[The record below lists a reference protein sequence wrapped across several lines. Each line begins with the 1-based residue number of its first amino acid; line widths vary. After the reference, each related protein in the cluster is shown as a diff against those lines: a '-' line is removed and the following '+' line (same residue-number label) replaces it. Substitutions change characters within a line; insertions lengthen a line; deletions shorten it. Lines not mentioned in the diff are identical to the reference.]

1 MKTRI
6 VPLRI
11 NANVAQKSLQRLQAQ
26 LINKSDDFCVS
37 FCFDFKNNQCKIV
50 GGHAPEYSFIALDLN
65 DDIKAVNTLGSF
77 SLSGDVFKNW
87 LQSAIDLQA
96 LTRDTFI
103 TLHIE
108 CHSKEPTPFI
118 IIYDTKDVSL
128 LNTQNQQISNIQAIL
143 ARACRREIKTHDPL
157 DAHTQFI
164 HSDSQ
169 RDYQTIT
176 KSTCQRL
183 IHEIKPHVPFQMV
196 EFDPDTKELKIMRD
210 DKIDIS
216 KTNLNIDLGHSF
228 TSPEHG
234 VDLLEHVV
242 KNTADNDILM
252 RQENNRLIFK
262 TSEQCWQMSLESLD
276 DFKQKKADALDVL
289 SIFTIDI
296 DPFKKEVRAV
306 RKYLDV
312 RSQDIGYFVIQK
324 EDSFLLAQVEDDN
337 HSKPILVSSLSIE
350 NNEQLI
356 VQFHLKE
363 FLDLKIINMT
373 EMKEMKVSIYKNKR
387 LETYMGLFD
396 EARKQ
401 IPAQSLCVELINN
414 AQKIR
419 EINNILDSY
428 RKDKGLVEQEKTGEN
443 HTLDLE
449 AMF

>member
-11 NANVAQKSLQRLQAQ
+11 NAKVAQKSLQRLQAQ

-37 FCFDFKNNQCKIV
+37 FCFDFKKNQCKIV

-87 LQSAIDLQA
+87 LQSAIDLQR
-96 LTRDTFI
+96 LTDDAFM

-108 CHSKEPTPFI
+108 CHSKASPPFI
-118 IIYDTKDVSL
+118 IIYDTRKVSL
-128 LNTQNQQISNIQAIL
+128 VNKENHDTQAIL
-143 ARACRREIKTHDPL
+143 ARACRRQIKTHDPL
-157 DAHTQFI
+157 DAHVQFI
-164 HSDSQ
+164 HSDTQ
-169 RDYQTIT
+169 RDYQTII

-183 IHEIKPHVPFQMV
+183 IHEIKPHVPFQMI
-196 EFDPDTKELKIMRD
+196 EFDPETKELKIMRD

-216 KTNLNIDLGHSF
+216 QTNLNIDLGHSF
-228 TSPEHG
+228 TSSEHG
-234 VDLLEHVV
+234 VDLLEHVIKHTV
-242 KNTADNDILM
+242 DNDILM
-252 RQENNRLIFK
+252 RQENNRLIIK

-276 DFKQKKADALDVL
+276 DFKQKKADTPNVL

-296 DPFKKEVRAV
+296 KPFNAEIRGLQEFQKI
-306 RKYLDV
+306 
-312 RSQDIGYFVIQK
+312 RSHDIGYFVIQK
-324 EDSFLLAQVEDDN
+324 EDSFLVAQVEEEN
-337 HSKPILVSSLSIE
+337 HTKPILVSSLSMKSS
-350 NNEQLI
+350 EQLI

-363 FLDLKIINMT
+363 FLDLKIANLT
-373 EMKEMKVSIYKNKR
+373 EMKEMKVSIYKTNR
-387 LETYMGLFD
+387 LETYMGFFD

-401 IPAQSLCVELINN
+401 IPTQSLSVEPINN

-419 EINNILDSY
+419 EINKKLEEY
-428 RKDKGLVEQEKTGEN
+428 RKDNGLIKLEKTGEN